1 MCSRKMS
8 RMQARPAVRVRQ
20 GPLLIPARVLLLVFG
35 LVALALGV
43 FNLFHELHAGDVDR
57 NYTIVALVIG
67 VVWLASII
75 LAFRGQPV
83 GVLLT
88 GAIAFIELGAIATAH
103 FTSTAAAIGSYVL
116 KEGLPVAAALIGLVV
131 ACAITMMAA
140 VVSWGHGTGSYRR
153 RGTLPILIV
162 AAIGAL
168 LAVLEATDNVHL
180 AGKALPG
187 FGTTGAEDG
196 AFTAAIVAALWLV
209 GGLWIA
215 RVRRTGALLIALA
228 TFMVCYSFVILH
240 IRGGTPLNVVTDKSG
255 LIWAVIAAGVAIL
268 AAASLVVVLG
278 LLALSFV
285 RPRRAT
291 APAGTRPARREA

>member
-1 MCSRKMS
+1 MV
-8 RMQARPAVRVRQ
+8 RMQARPADRVRQ
-20 GPLLIPARVLLLVFG
+20 GPLLIPARVLLLVSG
-35 LVALALGV
+35 LLALALGV
-43 FNLFHELHAGDVDR
+43 FNLFHELHAADIDR
-57 NYTIVALVIG
+57 NYTIVALFIA

-75 LAFRGQPV
+75 LAFRGQPI
-83 GVLLT
+83 GVFFT
-88 GAIAFIELGAIATAH
+88 GAIAFIELGNIATAH

-131 ACAITMMAA
+131 ACVITMMAA
-140 VVSWGHGTGSYRR
+140 IVCWGHGTGTYRR
-153 RGTLPILIV
+153 RETLPILIV

-196 AFTAAIVAALWLV
+196 AFVAAIVAALWLI
-209 GGLWIA
+209 GGLWVA

-240 IRGGTPLNVVTDKSG
+240 VRGGTPLNVIATKSG
-255 LIWAVIAAGVAIL
+255 MIWAVIAVALTVL
-268 AAASLVVVLG
+268 AAASLLVA
-278 LLALSFV
+278 LAILAFSIV
-285 RPRRAT
+285 RRKPAA
-291 APAGTRPARREA
+291 APAGTQTARGGV